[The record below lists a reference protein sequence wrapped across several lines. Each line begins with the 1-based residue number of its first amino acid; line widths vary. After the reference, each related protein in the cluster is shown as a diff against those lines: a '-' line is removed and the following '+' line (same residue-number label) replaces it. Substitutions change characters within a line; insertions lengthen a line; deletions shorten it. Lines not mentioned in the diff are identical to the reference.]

1 MDKEEKQLKKLIAQA
16 LKDIMREELDAYN
29 RQQALNYEAIT
40 QEDKERENFFNEFYK
55 KRRLKEN
62 ENNNS
67 NEQ

>member
-1 MDKEEKQLKKLIAQA
+1 MKTENKELKKLIAQA

-29 RQQALNYEAIT
+29 RQQALNYEAMT

-55 KRRLKEN
+55 QRRLKEN

-67 NEQ
+67 NE